1 MRGDIAVGDT
11 EYPTLDGVPDNAT
24 VTVDV
29 AAPDGG
35 TPAEGVA
42 ATVAD
47 GTATAV
53 EPVTYNVA
61 GRWVQTWTVT
71 AEPDDSEADPAT
83 DVRVVEVY
91 VVPIP
96 TAGGPTWTP
105 GRSRVA
111 NYLPG
116 RTLVREAAANVP
128 QWTFTS
134 QTRPTGVVVDRLIAD
149 AVAWVT
155 AATGTVHESLHDLA
169 ATCAALFAAS
179 SVELGY
185 PDRETD
191 VKGVSRGIAEDLL
204 KRAKAM
210 RDDLARANAA
220 AGEPPVDAGSNLL
233 PSYAFPAPAPWGD
246 LLL

>member
-53 EPVTYNVA
+53 DPVTYNVA

-111 NYLPG
+111 NYVPH
-116 RTLVREAAANVP
+116 RTLAVDATTH
-128 QWTFTS
+128 QLTFNS
-134 QTRPTGVVVDRLIAD
+134 VTRPTGVMVDRLIAD

-155 AATGTVHESLHDLA
+155 VRTGPIHDSLHDQA
-169 ATCAALFAAS
+169 ATVAAIWAAAA
-179 SVELGY
+179 VERGY
-185 PDRETD
+185 PDEDDDALARAAQLQ
-191 VKGVSRGIAEDLL
+191 KLAEQT
-204 KRAKAM
+204 
-210 RDDLARANAA
+210 RDDLARANTA

-233 PSYAFPAPAPWGD
+233 PSYAFPAPPPWGD
-246 LLL
+246 QLL